1 MTDRMRVGMNLL
13 WLRPGIVGGSEV
25 AAVSTV
31 DALDR
36 FAADDVESTLYAQR
50 SFVRAHPRIAE
61 EVPTRTVEVPGNTR
75 GARVV
80 LESVWLPRVVRRD
93 RIDVVH
99 CYGGVVPPGLRALSV
114 LTLHDVQPLETG
126 AVFEATKKAWL
137 TRMIPSSVKRAAVV
151 AVPSLF
157 VRDRVVALLD
167 VDPEAIVVVPHGLD
181 ADMTVDPSDLPDPEV
196 IRRRFRLDAP
206 YVLYPAITY
215 PHKNHATL
223 LRAFAETVRRHPTAI
238 LVLAGGTGE
247 AEHDVVGLA
256 ESLGIGDRI
265 RRIGRVSTDERDVL
279 LRSAAV
285 LAFPSRYEGF
295 GLPVLEAFCADTPVV
310 ASSAGSLPEVV
321 GDAGALIDPDD
332 VDGWS
337 RAMDE
342 AIEGGGSSPE
352 ASRRREAQAARFRWR
367 TIVPQLV
374 GLYRRALAEPGSRG

>member
-1 MTDRMRVGMNLL
+1 MNLL

-31 DALDR
+31 GALDR
-36 FAADDVESTLYAQR
+36 FAADDVEVTLYAQR
-50 SFVRAHPRIAE
+50 SFASAHPRLAGQL
-61 EVPTRTVEVPGNTR
+61 PTRTVGVPGDNR

-80 LESVWLPRVVRRD
+80 LESTWLPRAVRRD

-99 CYGGVVPPGLRALSV
+99 CYGGVVPHGLTAPSV

-126 AVFEATKKAWL
+126 AQFQATKKAWL

-151 AVPSLF
+151 AVPSHF
-157 VRDRVVALLD
+157 VRDRTVELLD
-167 VDPEAIVVVPHGLD
+167 ADPDKIVVVPHGLD
-181 ADMTVDPSDLPDPEV
+181 VDMTVDAGDLPDPDE

-223 LRAFAETVRRHPTAI
+223 LRAFAETTRRHPRAV
-238 LVLAGGTGE
+238 LVLAGGTGA
-247 AEHDVVGLA
+247 AEDAVVELA
-256 ESLGIGDRI
+256 EMLGVGDRI

-279 LRSAAV
+279 LREAAV

-295 GLPVLEAFCADTPVV
+295 GLPVLEAFCVDTPVV

-321 GDAGALIDPDD
+321 GDAGVLVDPDD
-332 VDGWS
+332 VGGWS
-337 RAMDE
+337 RALVE
-342 AIEGGGSSPE
+342 AIDGAGSSPE
-352 ASRRREAQAARFRWR
+352 ASRRRAAQAARFWWR
-367 TIVPQLV
+367 DIVPRLT
-374 GLYRRALAEPGSRG
+374 GLYRRALTEPRSRR